1 MPDSRAKTYRK
12 SKRNNRNNSSTR
24 RIAYAKL
31 QKIIS
36 KKERKKYS
44 TSKMKQP
51 LQSRRQTKLQKGEGR
66 ENPVKGDRE
75 REKEREEKAGER
87 QPGRGTGK

>member
-1 MPDSRAKTYRK
+1 
-12 SKRNNRNNSSTR
+12 
-24 RIAYAKL
+24 
-31 QKIIS
+31 
-36 KKERKKYS
+36 
-44 TSKMKQP
+44 MKQP